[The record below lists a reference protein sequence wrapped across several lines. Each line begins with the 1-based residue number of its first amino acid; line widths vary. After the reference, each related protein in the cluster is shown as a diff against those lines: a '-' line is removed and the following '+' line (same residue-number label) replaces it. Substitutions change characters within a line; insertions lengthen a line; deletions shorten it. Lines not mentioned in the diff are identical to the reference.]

1 MIRSTCPIIMSL
13 CLLLVFEHAHAN
25 TLTVSDTSGCTSD
38 TVTVTIMMANS
49 TTPVDAF
56 GLRLNYD
63 SSALQYQSCSQG
75 TLNPGWAVFNCN
87 GSTAGLVVV
96 GGFTMSSIPA
106 GSNGSLVTVTF
117 TILCGSCTN
126 GQTFGMT
133 LTNLVDDLVGFTVDN
148 GVFTYTCPA
157 TVTPTRTPTP
167 TLTPSPTPT
176 RTPTMTPDPSNIISV
191 TDAQGCTS
199 ETIQTAVELNIPSF
213 AVDDFNFYLSFDT
226 SALDFSSYSAGMLL
240 PPGGWSMFTCVESS
254 PGVLHISGFS
264 MSALPSGSS
273 GSLILLNFSVL
284 CSSCSNGQ
292 TFPLTLFDLAAD
304 ISGFTVDNGVF
315 TYTCPAT
322 VTPTR
327 TPTMTPDPSNIISV
341 TDAQGCTSETIQ
353 TAVELNIPSFAVDDF
368 NFYLSFDTSAL
379 DFSSYS
385 AGMLLPPGGW
395 SMFTCVES
403 SPGVLH
409 ISGFSMSAL
418 PSGSSGSLILLN
430 FSVLCSSCSN
440 GQTFPL
446 TLFDLAADISG
457 FTVDNGVFTFCP
469 STPTPTSTPMH
480 DLLLVQNVSGCA
492 EDVIVVRVFAT
503 NPQTAVDSFQF
514 RLYFNSSALS
524 YNEQYNAGTFAPA
537 GGWNTFSCNQVAAGQ
552 IEISGTA
559 SSPVSAGSTGSLV
572 LLGFTVQ
579 CDTCSSGQTFGL
591 LAGNLSG
598 DLLDFDINQGI
609 FTFCPATATPTPPA
623 AVPASGTISTTV
635 LIFFV
640 SLLLVA
646 NTLRR
651 HH

>member
-167 TLTPSPTPT
+167 TLTPSP
-176 RTPTMTPDPSNIISV
+176 
-191 TDAQGCTS
+191 
-199 ETIQTAVELNIPSF
+199 
-213 AVDDFNFYLSFDT
+213 
-226 SALDFSSYSAGMLL
+226 
-240 PPGGWSMFTCVESS
+240 
-254 PGVLHISGFS
+254 
-264 MSALPSGSS
+264 
-273 GSLILLNFSVL
+273 
-284 CSSCSNGQ
+284 
-292 TFPLTLFDLAAD
+292 
-304 ISGFTVDNGVF
+304 
-315 TYTCPAT
+315 
-322 VTPTR
+322 TPTR